1 MELGHL
7 WKVNM
12 QYKLRSRD
20 LGNLQ
25 RFKIILEKGLANVKT
40 ESDALLAVNLINE
53 DPKAN
58 HPLSTIIKDARTI
71 LMGTASSLTHIYRRA
86 NECAD
91 HLARVGA
98 EQAEDF
104 KILMNNPLSVREF
117 LFRDNLS
124 IRLYLD

>member
-1 MELGHL
+1 MEHGHL

-25 RFKIILEKGLANVKT
+25 RFNNYPGKRLANVKT
-40 ESDALLAVNLINE
+40 KSDALLAVNLINE

-58 HPLSTIIKDARTI
+58 HPLSTIIKYARTI
-71 LMGTASSLTHIYRRA
+71 LMGSSLTHIYRGA
-86 NECAD
+86 NECTD

-98 EQAEDF
+98 EQVGRF
-104 KILMNNPLSVREF
+104 
-117 LFRDNLS
+117 
-124 IRLYLD
+124 